1 MPIRFHRAA
10 RPVAGGPGT
19 IIGET
24 GSTVIGAK
32 GVRRGYPP
40 LIVWPA
46 RHLDPI
52 RTPVVSGVRIAIMII
67 MIFFEKG
74 SIMQRMAARDA
85 KTKFGELLNAAQR
98 EPVTI
103 EKHGKPV
110 AVMLSAEDYREFEAL
125 KLARLRGEIQIGLD
139 DLAAGRLVDGK
150 TAFETL
156 RARLA
161 E

>member
-1 MPIRFHRAA
+1 
-10 RPVAGGPGT
+10 
-19 IIGET
+19 
-24 GSTVIGAK
+24 
-32 GVRRGYPP
+32 
-40 LIVWPA
+40 
-46 RHLDPI
+46 
-52 RTPVVSGVRIAIMII
+52 
-67 MIFFEKG
+67 
-74 SIMQRMAARDA
+74 MQRMAAREA

-139 DLAAGRLVDGK
+139 DLAAGRMVDGK
-150 TAFETL
+150 TAFETV
-156 RARLA
+156 RARLT